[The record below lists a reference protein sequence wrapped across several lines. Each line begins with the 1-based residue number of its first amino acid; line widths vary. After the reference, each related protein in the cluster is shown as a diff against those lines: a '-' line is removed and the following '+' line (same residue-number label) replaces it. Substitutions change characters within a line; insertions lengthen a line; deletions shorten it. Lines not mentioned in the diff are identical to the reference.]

1 MAAPAV
7 RADEKDRGKV
17 RVKDLLITALLLA
30 ALYGAWLG
38 LDQTG
43 ILSGDIRFQGHS
55 EYGALLNGRR

>member
-1 MAAPAV
+1 M
-7 RADEKDRGKV
+7 
-17 RVKDLLITALLLA
+17 KDLLKTALLLA

-55 EYGALLNGRR
+55 EYGALLGGRR